1 MANII
6 DAIITLVE
14 RNNFNLT
21 DSPNINNRANNR
33 GDALEIYV
41 KNLFADTFDCSE
53 DERSEKWHEI
63 FSWLGNNSNPP
74 DFMIRG
80 GDAAEVKKIE
90 SNDAAIALNS
100 SYPKHTLK
108 SSSPLIS
115 KACREVEDWTEKD
128 IIYIVGVVR
137 DKKLK
142 HLCMIYGR
150 DYCAQDF
157 NYNQIRRLI
166 KDGVE
171 TIPHVNFSP
180 TRELGR
186 VNCVDPL
193 KITYLRVRGMWH
205 IENPWKVF
213 NYVYN
218 RNLNAEFDFMCIINS
233 EKWNSLGNSGK
244 LIELQEN
251 YPALKVVDVEI
262 KNPDNPSALNSA
274 KLIHYEI

>member
-6 DAIITLVE
+6 DAIITLIK
-14 RNNFNLT
+14 RNNFSLT
-21 DSPNINNRANNR
+21 DSQSRNNRANSR
-33 GDALEIYV
+33 GDALEIYI
-41 KNLFADTFDCSE
+41 KNLFANTFDRSE

-63 FSWLGNNSNPP
+63 FSWSGNSSNPP
-74 DFMIRG
+74 DFMLRG
-80 GDAAEVKKIE
+80 GDAVEVKKIE

-108 SSSPLIS
+108 NSSPLIS
-115 KACREVEDWTEKD
+115 RACREVEDWTEKD

-137 DKKLK
+137 GNKLK

-150 DYCAQDF
+150 DYCAQDC

-171 TIPHVNFSP
+171 TIPNVNFSP

-193 KITYLRVRGMWH
+193 GITYLRAFAACGTLKILGR
-205 IENPWKVF
+205 F
-213 NYVYN
+213 
-218 RNLNAEFDFMCIINS
+218 LTTFTS
-233 EKWNSLGNSGK
+233 ETRTPSLISC
-244 LIELQEN
+244 
-251 YPALKVVDVEI
+251 AL
-262 KNPDNPSALNSA
+262 
-274 KLIHYEI
+274 